1 MGIANHCKL
10 QLTSL
15 LIIHRSLTSHPRLLE
30 GKRAESRQLDK
41 IPGKP
46 SFQYRVFTV
55 DRCDIY
61 NTPWILKLIR
71 KRHDPAQTKSP
82 DLEDGLLN
90 SRGDC
95 RSVVSNCR
103 VKPNSMYGNS
113 VPLID
118 LLGRVISSVRN
129 LKSNA
134 TALTVPCLSSNKTNL
149 VVSIQVCVLGTIS
162 AQVHEATYMYERGQP
177 N

>member
-1 MGIANHCKL
+1 M
-10 QLTSL
+10 
-15 LIIHRSLTSHPRLLE
+15 
-30 GKRAESRQLDK
+30 
-41 IPGKP
+41 
-46 SFQYRVFTV
+46 
-55 DRCDIY
+55 
-61 NTPWILKLIR
+61 
-71 KRHDPAQTKSP
+71 
-82 DLEDGLLN
+82 DL
-90 SRGDC
+90 
-95 RSVVSNCR
+95 SNCR

-162 AQVHEATYMYERGQP
+162 A
-177 N
+177 